1 MKFETT
7 DGIEL
12 YYETHGKQGDTP
24 VVLVHGL
31 GAEDG
36 M

>member
-12 YYETHGKQGDTP
+12 YYEAYGDEGDKP
-24 VVLVHGL
+24 IVLVHGL
-31 GAEDG
+31 VRL
-36 M
+36 